1 MTQTSV
7 VNASLAAVA
16 SELLL
21 YGIYLALSFFYT
33 LLIFQRQRAS
43 TGASKG
49 PRIMSPVFIG
59 MSGLWLAVTGHC
71 IVGVV
76 RLFLAVRPIEANAN
90 LFYSDF
96 SHITELIKYGFFTA
110 SVCIGDGLLIH
121 RVWAVWGFNPHIIIL
136 PILTLMGITAF
147 GVGLIYQLSQFTS
160 KDDLFTGPFYM
171 WGTGLCVF
179 THRVVEPLGGSS
191 LVKIMRAFL
200 DSAGLFA
207 AWGLFHLISYQLRS
221 NIQFVAIDGLPAIVG
236 LTNTLILI
244 RLRLDFTAHA
254 TQSRGAAA
262 RDLELGQSA
271 SEAEAESLKVLLI
284 SPSA

>member
-1 MTQTSV
+1 MTQISV

-33 LLIFQRQRAS
+33 LLIFQRQRAFA
-43 TGASKG
+43 GASKAL
-49 PRIMSPVFIG
+49 RIMSPVFIA

-76 RLFLAVRPIEANAN
+76 RLFLAVRPTEASAN

-96 SHITELIKYGFFTA
+96 SHITELVKYGFFTV

-121 RVWAVWGFNPHIIIL
+121 RVWAVWGFNTQIIIL
-136 PILTLMGITAF
+136 PILTLMGIAAF
-147 GVGLIYQLSQFTS
+147 GVGLIYQLSQFTP
-160 KDDLFTGPFYM
+160 KDDLFTGRFYM

-179 THRVVEPLGGSS
+179 TH
-191 LVKIMRAFL
+191 
-200 DSAGLFA
+200 AGLFA
-207 AWGLFHLISYQLRS
+207 FVMFFLCIKVINFVSSAWGLFHLISYQFHS

-236 LTNTLILI
+236 LTNALILV
-244 RLRLDFTAHA
+244 RLRLDFAAHA
-254 TQSRGAAA
+254 TQPRGTASHTI
-262 RDLELGQSA
+262 RFSPDLELGQSA
-271 SEAEAESLKVLLI
+271 SEAEAESLKLFSGNSL
-284 SPSA
+284 